1 MAVWKVEANYLE
13 QVLPEYRN
21 NPLIEAL
28 PDIMSDEDTI
38 SALTATPAYSEDE
51 RKLDA
56 KYRIHCLSR
65 LLHDYYQP
73 LPQHLDIEKRISV
86 CMRQGYRN
94 RNPAGKEYALM
105 VNDSYEAMKEGR
117 YPRPVPGYHPHA
129 SGFTI
134 IGVSG
139 VGKSTAVESILAQ
152 YPQLIEHR
160 EYHGKPLLLK
170 QLTWLKLDCPHDGS
184 RTELCYRFFKSVDD
198 VIGSDYLDQYKKSR
212 TNIGSMLTLMQR
224 IAQEYSLG
232 LLVADE
238 VQHLSL
244 AKGGSDAMLNFFVTL
259 VNTIGVPVVLIGTSK
274 ALPILQ
280 GQFRQARRSSGH
292 GDLIW
297 NRLKRERTWMVFVE
311 SIWKYQWI
319 RRKVPLTAEMLD
331 MIYQETQGIIVLAVV
346 LYVLLQEDAI
356 ITERETFCAEDIH
369 RVSKE
374 RMALVQPMLEALRNN
389 DQKNI
394 DKYEDI
400 TDILVDEVSS
410 RISSYQ
416 QQENRQSHKPNGT
429 TALARLRNE
438 ILPFFVRLKKSPE
451 LVDRLIEQAFQ
462 KTKSTDSAVIMEMVY
477 EQLKKEEAA
486 AAASESNHVPE
497 VQKSEHKEIV
507 GLVDDTK
514 W

>member
-1 MAVWKVEANYLE
+1 MAVWKVEADYLE

-28 PDIMSDEDTI
+28 PDIMSDDDTI
-38 SALTATPAYSEDE
+38 AALTATPTYSEEE
-51 RKLDA
+51 RNLDA

-105 VNDSYEAMKEGR
+105 VNESYEAMKDGR
-117 YPRPVPGYHPHA
+117 YPRPIAGYHPHA

-139 VGKSTAVESILAQ
+139 VGKSTAVESILSQ

-170 QLTWLKLDCPHDGS
+170 QMTWLKLDCPHDGS

-212 TNIGSMLTLMQR
+212 TNIGAMLTLMQR

-238 VQHLSL
+238 VQHLAQ
-244 AKGGSDAMLNFFVTL
+244 AKSGSDAMLNFFVTL
-259 VNTIGVPVVLIGTSK
+259 VNTIGVPVILIGTSK

-297 NRLKRERTWMVFVE
+297 NRMKKERTWMVFVE

-319 RRKVPLTAEMLD
+319 RNRVPLTTEMLD

-356 ITERETFCAEDIH
+356 ITERETFRAEDIR

-389 DQKNI
+389 DQKSI

-410 RISSYQ
+410 RLASYQ
-416 QQENRQSHKPNGT
+416 EQDFPHSRKTAGT
-429 TALARLRNE
+429 AALARLRNE
-438 ILPFFVRLKKSPE
+438 ILPFFVRIHKPPE
-451 LVDRLIEQAFQ
+451 LVDRLIEQAYQ
-462 KTKSTDSAVIMEMVY
+462 KTKSTDAAVIMETVY
-477 EQLKKEEAA
+477 NLLKKEEAGA
-486 AAASESNHVPE
+486 GNE
-497 VQKSEHKEIV
+497 KKEHTDAKRAGHEEIAR
-507 GLVDDTK
+507 LVDDTQ

>member
-1 MAVWKVEANYLE
+1 MAVWKVEADYLE

-28 PDIMSDEDTI
+28 PDIMSDDDTI
-38 SALTATPAYSEDE
+38 AALTATPTYSEEE
-51 RKLDA
+51 RNLDA

-105 VNDSYEAMKEGR
+105 VNESYEAMKEGR
-117 YPRPVPGYHPHA
+117 YPRPVAGYHPHA

-170 QLTWLKLDCPHDGS
+170 QMTWLKLDCPHDGS

-212 TNIGSMLTLMQR
+212 TNIGAMLTLMQR

-238 VQHLSL
+238 VQHLAQ
-244 AKGGSDAMLNFFVTL
+244 AKSGSDAMLNFFVTL
-259 VNTIGVPVVLIGTSK
+259 VNTIGVPVILIGTSK

-297 NRLKRERTWMVFVE
+297 NRMKKERTWMVFVE

-319 RRKVPLTAEMLD
+319 RNKVPLTPEMLD

-356 ITERETFCAEDIH
+356 ITERETFSAEDIR

-394 DKYEDI
+394 DRYEDI

-410 RISSYQ
+410 RLASYQ
-416 QQENRQSHKPNGT
+416 EQDLPRSRKAGGAA
-429 TALARLRNE
+429 ALAKLRNE
-438 ILPFFVRLKKSPE
+438 ILPFFIKLHKPPE
-451 LVDRLIEQAFQ
+451 LVDRLIEQAYQ
-462 KTKSTDSAVIMEMVY
+462 ETKSTDTAGITEMVY
-477 EQLKKEEAA
+477 DMLKKEEAET
-486 AAASESNHVPE
+486 SKEEKEHKDG
-497 VQKSEHKEIV
+497 QKSGHEEIA
-507 GLVDDTK
+507 GLVDDTQ

>member
-13 QVLPEYRN
+13 QVLPEYRD

-28 PDIMSDEDTI
+28 PDIMSDDDTI
-38 SALTATPAYSEDE
+38 AALTATPAYSEDE

-105 VNDSYEAMKEGR
+105 VNESYEAMKEGR

-232 LLVADE
+232 VLVADE
-238 VQHLSL
+238 VQHLAQ

-259 VNTIGVPVVLIGTSK
+259 VNTIGVPVILIGTSK

-297 NRLKRERTWMVFVE
+297 NRMKKERTWMVFVE

-319 RRKVPLTAEMLD
+319 RNKVPLTTEMLD

-356 ITERETFCAEDIH
+356 MTEKETFGTEDIR

-400 TDILVDEVSS
+400 TNILVDEVSS
-410 RISSYQ
+410 RLSAYQ
-416 QQENRQSHKPNGT
+416 EQENIKSRKPSGA
-429 TALARLRNE
+429 TALAKLRNE
-438 ILPFFVRLKKSPE
+438 VLPFFVKLKKSPE
-451 LVDRLIEQAFQ
+451 VVDRLIEQAYQ
-462 KTKSTDSAVIMEMVY
+462 RTKATDPATIMEMVY
-477 EQLKKEEAA
+477 DLLKKEETPPGKEARTNQTA
-486 AAASESNHVPE
+486 
-497 VQKSEHKEIV
+497 QKSDHKEIA
-507 GLVDDTK
+507 GLVDDTQ

>member
-1 MAVWKVEANYLE
+1 MAVWKVEADYLE
-13 QVLPEYRN
+13 QVLPEYRD

-28 PDIMSDEDTI
+28 PDIMSDDETI
-38 SALTATPAYSEDE
+38 DALTATPVYSEEE
-51 RKLDA
+51 RNLDA

-105 VNDSYEAMKEGR
+105 VNESYEAMKEGR
-117 YPRPVPGYHPHA
+117 YPRPVAGYHPHA

-152 YPQLIEHR
+152 YPQLIEHK

-170 QLTWLKLDCPHDGS
+170 QMTWLKLDCPHDGS

-212 TNIGSMLTLMQR
+212 TNIGAMLTLMQR

-238 VQHLSL
+238 VQHLAQ

-259 VNTIGVPVVLIGTSK
+259 VNTIGVPVILIGTSK

-297 NRLKRERTWMVFVE
+297 NRMKKDRTWIVFVE

-319 RRKVPLTAEMLD
+319 RNQVQLTTEMLD

-356 ITERETFCAEDIH
+356 ITERETFDTEDIR

-410 RISSYQ
+410 RLSSYQ
-416 QQENRQSHKPNGT
+416 DQQLSQAHKSAGAA
-429 TALARLRNE
+429 ALAKLRNDV
-438 ILPFFVRLKKSPE
+438 LPFFIRIRKPPE
-451 LVDRLIEQAFQ
+451 LVDRLIEQAYQ
-462 KTKSTDSAVIMEMVY
+462 KTKSTDAAFIMEMVY
-477 EQLKKEEAA
+477 DLLKKEEAA
-486 AAASESNHVPE
+486 AAGNKTEKNA
-497 VQKSEHKEIV
+497 QKSSHEEIKS
-507 GLVDDTK
+507 LVDDTQ